1 MHPSLDSRT
10 GERGLLLEPGPL
22 LRGGGGEIPEGADD
36 LIGLGEPVLF
46 GLGEDERT
54 VGHDVELATGAD
66 EHLGVDAER
75 VLDRGRQTGGL
86 RKIVSNFAVADRHL
100 HALDPRPTAVKASQ
114 HGRGASGDHDPRHHD
129 P

>member
-1 MHPSLDSRT
+1 MTTSQRRGACKGSLQGSRSRPMHPSLDSWT
-10 GERGLLLEPGPL
+10 GERALLLKPGPL
-22 LRGGGGEIPEGADD
+22 LRGGGGEIPEGADA

-54 VGHDVELATGAD
+54 VGHDVELATGTD
-66 EHLGVDAER
+66 EHLGVDAEH

-100 HALDPRPTAVKASQ
+100 HDGVMLP
-114 HGRGASGDHDPRHHD
+114 
-129 P
+129 

>member
-1 MHPSLDSRT
+1 MTTSQRRGACKGSLQGSRSRPMHPSLDSRT

-66 EHLGVDAER
+66 EHLGVDAEC

-100 HALDPRPTAVKASQ
+100 HD
-114 HGRGASGDHDPRHHD
+114 GAMLP
-129 P
+129 